1 MVFDGSPSGKLVHNY
16 GKSPC
21 LMGKSTIS
29 IYLSSLQNR
38 NIAPDNDLGA
48 LGDLEFIHQRS
59 LHDATSKTSKQR
71 EHFP

>member
-1 MVFDGSPSGKLVHNY
+1 V
-16 GKSPC
+16 
-21 LMGKSTIS
+21 
-29 IYLSSLQNR
+29 QNR

-71 EHFP
+71 EQFP